1 MIRQKYA
8 AMALLL
14 VVTAC
19 LHSQVCAQVVYYE
32 ATGDF
37 SINSEPVRQFTALF
51 GIDPNAENQL
61 DDIPGGE
68 FLLTSA
74 SLTIDDGT
82 FFNSG
87 ILNQF
92 NGGGTLSQNIDFGG
106 FPDDL
111 DFRFAFEQDAAD
123 HTIAR
128 QLDLERF
135 RFARVFRLSDFRRD
149 DDVNVSFRVV
159 SVPEPSCVALICP
172 FAIAYVSRRRRKR
185 ALQFCH

>member
-1 MIRQKYA
+1 
-8 AMALLL
+8 MALLL

-61 DDIPGGE
+61 ENEPGGQ
-68 FLLTSA
+68 FSLTSA
-74 SLTIDDGT
+74 SLTIDDGNIVNYG
-82 FFNSG
+82 FLDQVDLGFR
-87 ILNQF
+87 LNQ
-92 NGGGTLSQNIDFGG
+92 NIVLGG
-106 FPDDL
+106 DDL
-111 DFRFAFEQDAAD
+111 SFQFWFVREGAD
-123 HTIAR
+123 PTIAR
-128 QLDLERF
+128 QLELNRYMDGS
-135 RFARVFRLSDFRRD
+135 VFRRSDFRTD

-159 SVPEPSCVALICP
+159 SVPEPSCVSLICP